1 MNSNAK
7 CAATWARSVVQYTW
21 TGTLRRLIAK
31 LAQFQWNVFGHWVGF
46 HSRVKGGAKMLSKR
60 ESELIVDSITLT
72 NIHHD
77 MRINQLAELVKELEE
92 RIRKLEESK

>member
-1 MNSNAK
+1 
-7 CAATWARSVVQYTW
+7 
-21 TGTLRRLIAK
+21 
-31 LAQFQWNVFGHWVGF
+31 
-46 HSRVKGGAKMLSKR
+46 MLSKR